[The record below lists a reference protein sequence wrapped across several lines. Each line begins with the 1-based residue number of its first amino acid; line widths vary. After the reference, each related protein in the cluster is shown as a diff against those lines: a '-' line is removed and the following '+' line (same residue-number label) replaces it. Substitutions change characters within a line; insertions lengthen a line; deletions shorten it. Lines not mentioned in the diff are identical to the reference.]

1 MKFLRLLKSPEP
13 TSSATVRE
21 ALAEATQ
28 AALAAGRRVEDL
40 VEQRRWAL
48 LDDEAGDLDTI
59 ERQLQLAQRDADR
72 ADLAAAELKERL
84 AAAEQAEQQAAR
96 DRVFA
101 QAQQAQLR
109 GVEVIAKAYPALA
122 VKLHGLVRYFEAMQW
137 DEPMVPFLR
146 RCSCHRLELPPVLT
160 LFRGGLAPAG
170 ELMRG
175 LAWTPYPSTAARYA
189 MACLLEREEK
199 GEPIIL
205 RCRIPRE
212 RVLWRHAL
220 GERETLVDV
229 ADATIA
235 CADRPRIE
243 RLARRSLRIHAKGL
257 RQWNA
262 MNADLIR
269 EPERWNKVPE

>member
-1 MKFLRLLKSPEP
+1 MSLDSRLRLSGPP
-13 TSSATVRE
+13 TTYP
-21 ALAEATQ
+21 
-28 AALAAGRRVEDL
+28 DL
-40 VEQRRWAL
+40 VRSSWRPGQSGFRMAVL
-48 LDDEAGDLDTI
+48 
-59 ERQLQLAQRDADR
+59 
-72 ADLAAAELKERL
+72 
-84 AAAEQAEQQAAR
+84 
-96 DRVFA
+96 
-101 QAQQAQLR
+101 
-109 GVEVIAKAYPALA
+109 ALA
-122 VKLHGLVRYFEAMQW
+122 VMPKGDGCCRLVKLAWHDPPLNRHSWSLILTSCWLHNARAVVAAAGSRQRLVRYFEAMEW
-137 DEPMVPFLR
+137 DLPMVPFLR
-146 RCSCHRLELPPVLT
+146 RCSCHRLDLPPVLT

-175 LAWTPYPSTAARYA
+175 LAWTPYPSAAARYA

-205 RCRIPRE
+205 RCRVPRE

-243 RLARRSLRIHAKGL
+243 RLARRSLRLHAKGL